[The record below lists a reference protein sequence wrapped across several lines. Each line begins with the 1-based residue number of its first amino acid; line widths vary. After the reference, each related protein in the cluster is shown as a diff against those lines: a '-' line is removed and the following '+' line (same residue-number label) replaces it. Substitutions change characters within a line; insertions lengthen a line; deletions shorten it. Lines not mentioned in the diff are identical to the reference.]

1 MGPNPVI
8 IYRLFNFMFDKNEY
22 LNLVEVFN
30 KVPLGQIIISHYHLY
45 VVINELTVC
54 LEILRNSDDDDKDV
68 DDMLDRLKEIWEI
81 ENELEVIKHNFDVL
95 EKALLC
101 HESNVFKW
109 FSFNDHKFEICLN

>member
-1 MGPNPVI
+1 MVMGPNPVI

-54 LEILRNSDDDDKDV
+54 LEILRDSNDDDKDV

-81 ENELEVIKHNFDVL
+81 ET
-95 EKALLC
+95 
-101 HESNVFKW
+101 
-109 FSFNDHKFEICLN
+109 